1 MAVIGVVGAVIA
13 LIGVAASTYAA
24 YEQAETQQKY
34 AKYNAK
40 VAENQAAGE
49 RMRAGVAADQQ
60 RELHRR
66 VIANQRAQYGT
77 SGVDVASGSPLLV
90 IADSAR
96 QAELD
101 AQIILAGGEGRAIG
115 FQSQAA
121 LDRFQGRAAMTA
133 GYVNAGSTLLSGTAG
148 VASNYGRLYT
158 VPQNNAANASQAN
171 SSQIML
177 P

>member
-24 YEQAETQQKY
+24 YEQAETQEKY

-49 RMRAGVAADQQ
+49 RMRAGVAAEQQ

-115 FQSQAA
+115 FQSQAN
-121 LDRFQGRAAMTA
+121 LDRFQGRAAMKA
-133 GYVNAGSTLLSGTAG
+133 GYVNAGSTLLSGAAGIGAQYARSSTTPSYTAG
-148 VASNYGRLYT
+148 PGGYGSSIS
-158 VPQNNAANASQAN
+158 VP
-171 SSQIML
+171 
-177 P
+177 